1 MKNIQRYYFLAGGV
15 ILPRLSAQIIAVL
28 EKQGNTLTE
37 RQRLAL
43 FDLER
48 DMFSGALPAGSYF
61 DRVNTVAAPQQP
73 LALDGFLQGIEVDAG
88 ALSVADELRRRSQVV
103 LLSDYPP
110 DWLAAIDRR
119 SGICAHFDRVLPL
132 QGMGCEDDR
141 AAIFSRLC
149 TADELTAGTSLLV
162 DANPFRTALAIRRG
176 VDAVIYV
183 DERRLRREL
192 RLRSLIGKGK

>member
-1 MKNIQRYYFLAGGV
+1 MKNIQHYYFMAGGV
-15 ILPRLSAQIIAVL
+15 ILPRLSPQIIDTL
-28 EKQGNTLTE
+28 EKQGMAFSE

-48 DMFSGALPAGSYF
+48 TLFSGALPPGSYF
-61 DRVNTVAAPQQP
+61 EQVNAAAAPRQP
-73 LALDGFLQGIEVDAG
+73 LVLEEFLQGIDVDAG
-88 ALSVADELRRRSQVV
+88 ALSVADELRRNSQCILV
-103 LLSDYPP
+103 SDYPP
-110 DWLAAIDRR
+110 QWLANVDHRT
-119 SGICAHFDRVLPL
+119 GVCAHFDRVIPL

-149 TADELTAGTSLLV
+149 AAGELEAGTSLLV

-192 RLRSLIGKGK
+192 KLRALIE

>member
-1 MKNIQRYYFLAGGV
+1 MKHIQRYYFMAGGV
-15 ILPRLSAQIIAVL
+15 ILPRLSAQVITML
-28 EKQGNTLTE
+28 EKQDNPLSE

-48 DMFSGALPAGSYF
+48 ALFSGALPAGSYF
-61 DRVNTVAAPQQP
+61 DRVNAAAAPQQP

-88 ALSVADELRRRSQVV
+88 ALSVADELRRNSQVI

-110 DWLAAIDRR
+110 EWLAALDHR
-119 SGICAHFDRVLPL
+119 SGVFAHFDRVLPL

-149 TADELTAGTSLLV
+149 KADELSAGTSLLV
-162 DANPFRTALAIRRG
+162 DANPFRTTLAIRQG
-176 VDAVIYV
+176 VDAIIYV
-183 DERRLRREL
+183 DERRLHREL
-192 RLRSLIGKGK
+192 WLRAVLL

>member
-1 MKNIQRYYFLAGGV
+1 MKPIQRYYFMAGGV
-15 ILPRLSAQIIAVL
+15 ILPCLSAQVIAVL
-28 EKQGNTLTE
+28 EKQGTALSE

-43 FDLER
+43 FDQER
-48 DMFSGALPAGSYF
+48 ALFSGALPSRDYF
-61 DRVNTVAAPQQP
+61 DRVNAAAAPQQP
-73 LALDGFLQGIEVDAG
+73 LALEDFLEWIEVDAG
-88 ALSVADELRRRSQVV
+88 ALSVADELRRNSQCI

-110 DWLAAIDRR
+110 EWLAALDQR
-119 SGICAHFDRVLPL
+119 SGICAHFHRVLPL

-149 TADELTAGTSLLV
+149 AAGELSAGTSLLV
-162 DANPFRTALAIRRG
+162 DANPFGTALAIRRG

-192 RLRSLIGKGK
+192 KLRALIG

>member
-1 MKNIQRYYFLAGGV
+1 MKPIQRYYFMAGGV
-15 ILPRLSAQIIAVL
+15 ILPRLSAQVIGML
-28 EKQGNTLTE
+28 EKQGMTLSE

-48 DMFSGALPAGSYF
+48 ALFSGALPAGSYF
-61 DRVNTVAAPQQP
+61 DRVNAAAAPRQP
-73 LALDGFLQGIEVDAG
+73 LALEGFLQEIEVDAG
-88 ALSVADELRRRSQVV
+88 ALSVADELRRNSQVV

-110 DWLAAIDRR
+110 EWLAALDRR
-119 SGICAHFDRVLPL
+119 SSVCAPFDRVLPL

-149 TADELTAGTSLLV
+149 AAGELSAGTSLLV

-192 RLRSLIGKGK
+192 KLRALIG